1 MASKYPYIAD
11 KSLYAAVMYACKII
25 RETGHFNRA
34 VNTAAKRYRIDA
46 GRLETALRQ
55 RQAAGQTGKKRG
67 KQKWFVLVNQHANYG
82 DYWHEP
88 FFTGLRVE
96 RGASKQTKEKILHEP
111 DFEQDDTISVR
122 VVKEFETKKEAES
135 WLDDWR
141 REHVGD

>member
-67 KQKWFVLVNQHANYG
+67 KQKWFVVVNQHANYG

-96 RGASKQTKEKILHEP
+96 RGASKQTKEKILGALLRRGFLKAFVSLA
-111 DFEQDDTISVR
+111 DFVNLAIPANSENY
-122 VVKEFETKKEAES
+122 FLEA
-135 WLDDWR
+135 L
-141 REHVGD
+141 